1 MAQVN
6 NLSKRFPIGKD
17 MKISWLCWQYGHR
30 RCRVETVNVNV
41 MTNRCICECGCMNR
55 ISDSEMLCVMCKDGH
70 RK

>member
-1 MAQVN
+1 MV
-6 NLSKRFPIGKD
+6 IED
-17 MKISWLCWQYGHR
+17 V
-30 RCRVETVNVNV
+30 RVETVNVIV